1 MTNEEWLNLI
11 EQAYRLPIRED
22 IRADKWDKLKFD
34 EKEKLFLL
42 SKYSKEYANQHQE
55 HILKI
60 VQVFTRYFFKK
71 ALKGETFCDPSKIK
85 KEFGKTLEQHY
96 NVSSGPFLNFAYTY
110 WTFRFQLDEDQYTK
124 LKEHVPLFFP
134 ILRTAEMNIAGSF
147 FPSGGHVSAENQRQI
162 LNEYAPEINIERF
175 LSDNPLISRKSGCL
189 GSVLFL
195 LLLTIILIWLSV

>member
-11 EQAYRLPIRED
+11 EQAYRFPIRED
-22 IRADKWDKLKFD
+22 IRIDKWDKLEFN
-34 EKEKLFLL
+34 EKEKSFLL

-60 VQVFTRYFFKK
+60 VQVFTRLFFKK
-71 ALKGETFCDPSKIK
+71 ALKGETFCDPIKIR

-96 NVSSGPFLNFAYTY
+96 KVSSGPFLNFAYTY
-110 WTFRFQLDEDQYTK
+110 WTFRFQLDEDHYRQP
-124 LKEHVPLFFP
+124 KEHVPLFFP
-134 ILRTAEMNIAGSF
+134 ILRTVEMNIAGSF
-147 FPSGGHVSAENQRQI
+147 FPSGGQVSAENQRQI

-189 GSVLFL
+189 GV
-195 LLLTIILIWLSV
+195 